1 MPSYGAIMG
10 DDRRRVTDD
19 AEAKATGGDADGRAM
34 AMETGGDF
42 YIWAMWIPFQ

>member
-1 MPSYGAIMG
+1 MG

-19 AEAKATGGDADGRAM
+19 AEAKATGGDGDGRAM